1 MEFDLG
7 KFREAPTEEQLF
19 HCSKAQLM
27 SIVEHYGIETVSVS
41 LKKYELRARVVTALI
56 RQGVPLSESEDLD
69 LSDGSKSEV
78 VKLQT
83 QDVQSVHLQE
93 LELQFKI
100 KQLEIEAKDK
110 EEGRKFE
117 MARLQLVHEERMKE
131 LEMRSFEMQS
141 QSARSHIFCFSS
153 V

>member
-7 KFREAPTEEQLF
+7 RFREAPTEEQLF
-19 HCSKAQLM
+19 HCSMAQLM
-27 SIVEHYGIETVSVS
+27 SIVEHYGIETASIS
-41 LKKYELRARVVTALI
+41 LKKDELRARVVTALS
-56 RQGVPLSESEDLD
+56 RQGVLLSESEDLD

-117 MARLQLVHEERMKE
+117 MARLQLVHEERIGDE
-131 LEMRSFEMQS
+131 V
-141 QSARSHIFCFSS
+141 I
-153 V
+153 

>member
-1 MEFDLG
+1 MKL
-7 KFREAPTEEQLF
+7 A
-19 HCSKAQLM
+19 
-27 SIVEHYGIETVSVS
+27 SVS
-41 LKKYELRARVVTALI
+41 LKKDELRARVVTALS
-56 RQGVPLSESEDLD
+56 RQGVLLSESEDLD

-110 EEGRKFE
+110 EGRKFE
-117 MARLQLVHEERMKE
+117 MARLQLVHEERIGDE
-131 LEMRSFEMQS
+131 V
-141 QSARSHIFCFSS
+141 I
-153 V
+153 

>member
-1 MEFDLG
+1 MEFDIG

-19 HCSKAQLM
+19 HCSKAQPM
-27 SIVEHYGIETVSVS
+27 SIVEHYGIETASIS
-41 LKKYELRARVVTALI
+41 LKKDELRARVVTALS
-56 RQGVPLSESEDLD
+56 RQGVLLSESEDLD
-69 LSDGSKSEV
+69 LSEGSKSEV

-117 MARLQLVHEERMKE
+117 MARLQLVHEERMKI
-131 LEMRSFEMQS
+131 LEMR
-141 QSARSHIFCFSS
+141 
-153 V
+153 

>member
-1 MEFDLG
+1 MEFDIG

-19 HCSKAQLM
+19 HCSKAQPM
-27 SIVEHYGIETVSVS
+27 SIVEHYGIETASIS
-41 LKKYELRARVVTALI
+41 LKKDELRARVVTALS
-56 RQGVPLSESEDLD
+56 RQGVLLSESEDLD
-69 LSDGSKSEV
+69 LSEGSKSEV

-100 KQLEIEAKDK
+100 KQLEIEAKDR
-110 EEGRKFE
+110 EEGRKLE

-131 LEMRSFEMQS
+131 LEMR
-141 QSARSHIFCFSS
+141 
-153 V
+153 

>member
-27 SIVEHYGIETVSVS
+27 SIVEHYGIETASVS
-41 LKKYELRARVVTALI
+41 LKKDELRARVVTALSQ
-56 RQGVPLSESEDLD
+56 QGVLLSESEVFD
-69 LSDGSKSEV
+69 LSDPVKVAGSKSEA

-117 MARLQLVHEERMKE
+117 MARLQLVHEERMKI
-131 LEMRSFEMQS
+131 LEMR
-141 QSARSHIFCFSS
+141 
-153 V
+153 

>member
-1 MEFDLG
+1 MEFDIG

-27 SIVEHYGIETVSVS
+27 SIVEHRGIETASVS
-41 LKKYELRARVVTALI
+41 LKKDELRARVVTALS
-56 RQGVPLSESEDLD
+56 RQGVFLSESEDLD
-69 LSDGSKSEV
+69 FSDSVKVSGSNSEV

-110 EEGRKFE
+110 EGRKFE
-117 MARLQLVHEERMKE
+117 MARLQLVHEERIGDE
-131 LEMRSFEMQS
+131 V
-141 QSARSHIFCFSS
+141 I
-153 V
+153 

>member
-19 HCSKAQLM
+19 HCSKAQPM
-27 SIVEHYGIETVSVS
+27 SIVEHYGIETASIS
-41 LKKYELRARVVTALI
+41 LKKDELRARVVTALS
-56 RQGVPLSESEDLD
+56 RQGVLLSESEDLD

-117 MARLQLVHEERMKE
+117 MARLQLVHEERMKI
-131 LEMRSFEMQS
+131 LEMR
-141 QSARSHIFCFSS
+141 
-153 V
+153 

>member
-1 MEFDLG
+1 MEFDLE
-7 KFREAPTEEQLF
+7 KFREAPTAEQLF

-27 SIVEHYGIETVSVS
+27 SVVEHCCIETASIS
-41 LKKYELRARVVTALI
+41 LKKDELRARVVTALSQ
-56 RQGVPLSESEDLD
+56 QGVLLSESEVFD
-69 LSDGSKSEV
+69 LSDPVKVAGSKSEA

-100 KQLEIEAKDK
+100 NQLEIEAKDR
-110 EEGRKFE
+110 EEGRKLE

-131 LEMRSFEMQS
+131 LEMR
-141 QSARSHIFCFSS
+141 
-153 V
+153 